1 MTGRQYTLL
10 LQTFPC
16 MKKINTSR
24 LVLKAMSFSDCDNL
38 RLILGDPETAW
49 WCDSFVLDD
58 CKLIEYFIHKGN
70 MSRDSRQYGIYEKGS
85 DTVIGLIQVYIR
97 ENEKERELGYVLSKD
112 HRGKGYMTEVVKA
125 VCNRIFYNPAVE
137 AVALRVL
144 PNNLPSQAVAR
155 KAGFVLEPQPE
166 WEKETTFLE
175 NLPLDKLVL
184 TRKRHM
190 SGKAA

>member
-1 MTGRQYTLL
+1 
-10 LQTFPC
+10 

-24 LVLKAMSFSDCDNL
+24 LVLKALSSRDCDNL
-38 RLILGDPETAW
+38 HLILGDPETAW
-49 WCDSFVLDD
+49 WFDSFVLDD
-58 CKLIEYFIHKGN
+58 RELIEYFIHRGN

-85 DTVIGLIQVYIR
+85 DTVIGVIQVYTR
-97 ENEKERELGYVLSKD
+97 WKENERELGYVLSKD
-112 HRGKGYMTEVVKA
+112 YRGKGYMTEAVKA
-125 VCNRIFYNPAVE
+125 VCDRIFYNPAVE

-144 PNNLPSQAVAR
+144 PINLSSLAVAR

-166 WEKETTFLE
+166 WEKETTSLE

>member
-1 MTGRQYTLL
+1 MLGCIALL
-10 LQTFPC
+10 ERAHFPFHLTDIERNSKETC

-58 CKLIEYFIHKGN
+58 C
-70 MSRDSRQYGIYEKGS
+70 
-85 DTVIGLIQVYIR
+85 
-97 ENEKERELGYVLSKD
+97 
-112 HRGKGYMTEVVKA
+112 
-125 VCNRIFYNPAVE
+125 NRIFYNPAVE

-155 KAGFVLEPQPE
+155 KAGFVLEPQKE
-166 WEKETTFLE
+166 WEKDTTFLDS
-175 NLPLDKLVL
+175 LPMDRLVL
-184 TRKRHM
+184 TRKRHL
-190 SGKAA
+190 SNKAA